1 MNELR
6 YKRVCHLVREL
17 NKNRRAQAK
26 KIDIL
31 CNDMVSAHGDFIK
44 RLKPLVFSVSF
55 YESIL
60 GCNDL
65 SSLLDAAGKV
75 IGSAVNESNVAV
87 FLLDGNGF
95 QLHITDGRRP
105 IQVDAESPENCFSKQ
120 VVQSISRCGRICR
133 LEDMFEMGLTENLQE
148 LNKIS
153 AAAIPLNRFGR
164 VFGFILIYRGARD
177 ELTAD
182 ELAKVAAITPGLCNA
197 IGAVG
202 QSVKPS
208 NVDC

>member
-1 MNELR
+1 MNKSR

-17 NKNRRAQAK
+17 NKSRHVQEK

-44 RLKPLVFSVSF
+44 RLKPLVFGVSF

-65 SSLLDAAGKV
+65 SSLLDAAGKM
-75 IGSAVNESNVAV
+75 IGSAVDKSNVAV
-87 FLLDGNGF
+87 FLLDGDSF
-95 QLHITDGRRP
+95 QLHITDGHRP
-105 IQVDAESPENCFSKQ
+105 IQIDAASLENCFSTP
-120 VVQSISRCGRICR
+120 VVKKISRGGRICR
-133 LEDMFEMGLTENLQE
+133 LDEMFEMGLEGDPENFNQ
-148 LNKIS
+148 IS
-153 AAAIPLNRFGR
+153 AAGIPLNRFGR
-164 VFGFILIYRGARD
+164 VYGFILIYRVVGD

-197 IGAVG
+197 IGAVA
-202 QSVKPS
+202 QSINPA
-208 NVDC
+208 NAPH

>member
-1 MNELR
+1 MNKAR

-17 NKNRRAQAK
+17 NKSRHVQEK

-44 RLKPLVFSVSF
+44 RLKPLVFGVSF

-65 SSLLDAAGKV
+65 SSLLDAAGKM
-75 IGSAVNESNVAV
+75 IGSAVDESNVAV
-87 FLLDGNGF
+87 FLLDGDSF
-95 QLHITDGRRP
+95 QLHITDGRHP
-105 IQVDAESPENCFSKQ
+105 IQIDAASLESCFSTQ
-120 VVQSISRCGRICR
+120 VIKNISRSGRICR
-133 LEDMFEMGLTENLQE
+133 LEDMFEMGLTGNLE
-148 LNKIS
+148 DFNKIS
-153 AAAIPLNRFGR
+153 AAALPLNRFGR
-164 VFGFILIYRGARD
+164 VYGFVLIYRAAGN

-197 IGAVG
+197 IGTVA
-202 QSVKPS
+202 QSINPA
-208 NVDC
+208 NAAH